1 MVEALN
7 SDDDQDKDQIL
18 ALLNRENPGNKS
30 QNTSD
35 GSESERSGEGT
46 REGVEVERKVTKSVN
61 TMANDQ
67 SLDTVSSVSVVLE
80 NNNKITQVR
89 KTGIV
94 SEFSNEIG
102 SLGLTGEQTVRFE
115 SLESDT
121 RKNLLKIKSDGL
133 RELLSNEQL
142 DSDDFD
148 KLAGLS
154 KSVLDEIVVLE
165 DNTQAM
171 LVKMDLDE
179 SLLSETILKLA
190 VAKAPEKEISPND
203 GSFLEVV
210 GILWRLATRA
220 VWTGCLIWQT
230 AKLPMEM
237 SLNLQCP

>member
-18 ALLNRENPGNKS
+18 ALLNRENSGNKS

-89 KTGIV
+89 NTGIV

-102 SLGLTGEQTVRFE
+102 SLV
-115 SLESDT
+115 
-121 RKNLLKIKSDGL
+121 
-133 RELLSNEQL
+133 
-142 DSDDFD
+142 
-148 KLAGLS
+148 
-154 KSVLDEIVVLE
+154 
-165 DNTQAM
+165 
-171 LVKMDLDE
+171 
-179 SLLSETILKLA
+179 
-190 VAKAPEKEISPND
+190 
-203 GSFLEVV
+203 
-210 GILWRLATRA
+210 
-220 VWTGCLIWQT
+220 
-230 AKLPMEM
+230 
-237 SLNLQCP
+237 